1 MDRIADYIGALS
13 PTALYALL
21 ALMSFIE
28 AIFPPVPADVVV
40 ALGSFLAARQ
50 GASLYLTIAVIVGG
64 MAVGSTLIYWIA
76 RRYGAVWMHAQ
87 LKRFGVDNAE
97 RQLEALYGRYGLG
110 ALFIGRFVPGLRM
123 FVPPVAGMLRVPF
136 ATAISLITLA
146 SVIWYGLIAALAFR
160 VGSDWELFQ
169 FAIRRLLR
177 RVGFTAG
184 AFLILA
190 ALVGWAVWRQRRFNV
205 ENRSRS
211 KTGPNTSPDNGA
223 SAGPN
228 GRTGRN

>member
-13 PTALYALL
+13 PSALYALL
-21 ALMSFIE
+21 ALVSFIE

-50 GASLYLTIAVIVGG
+50 EANLYLTIAVIVGG
-64 MAVGSTLIYWIA
+64 MAVGSTLVYWVA

-136 ATAISLITLA
+136 ATAITLITLA
-146 SVIWYGLIAALAFR
+146 SVVWYGLIAALAFR
-160 VGSDWELFQ
+160 VGSDWVMFQ

-184 AFLILA
+184 AFLVLA
-190 ALVGWAVWRQRRFNV
+190 ALVGWAVWRQRKFNK
-205 ENRSRS
+205 ETRADAAPPPEG
-211 KTGPNTSPDNGA
+211 GPIPGSDHP
-223 SAGPN
+223 P
-228 GRTGRN
+228 R